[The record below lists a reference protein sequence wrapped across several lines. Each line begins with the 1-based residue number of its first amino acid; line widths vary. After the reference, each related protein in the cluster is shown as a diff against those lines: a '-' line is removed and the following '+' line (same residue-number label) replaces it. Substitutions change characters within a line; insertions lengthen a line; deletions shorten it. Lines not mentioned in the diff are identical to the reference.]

1 MRNNQART
9 VLTESAPAAI
19 GPYSQGIVAGD
30 FVFVS
35 GQLPIDPKTG
45 EFVEGEIDNRAA
57 QVINNIK
64 AVLEKAG
71 SNLNQIVKSTVYL
84 TDLSCYAAVNK
95 VYADYFQNTLPARS
109 VVVVAALPK
118 NADIEMDVIAY
129 IPGTKE

>member
-1 MRNNQART
+1 MKNNEAKT
-9 VLTESAPAAI
+9 ILTEFAPAAI

-45 EFVEGEIDNRAA
+45 EFVEGEIDKRAA

-71 SNLNQIVKSTVYL
+71 GNLSQIVKSTVYL
-84 TDLSCYAAVNK
+84 TDLACYAEVNRI
-95 VYADYFQNTLPARS
+95 YADFFQTALPARS